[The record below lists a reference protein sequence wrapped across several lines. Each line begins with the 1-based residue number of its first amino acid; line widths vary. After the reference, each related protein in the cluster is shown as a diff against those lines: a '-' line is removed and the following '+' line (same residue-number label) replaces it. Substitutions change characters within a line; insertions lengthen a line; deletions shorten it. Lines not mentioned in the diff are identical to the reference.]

1 MSGRREK
8 SIRRADGWTRDERE
22 FEQRVRAFRL
32 RQIRDDEIRRLDGQR
47 KRLAWIGLA
56 LVVAAF
62 AILGWL

>member
-32 RQIRDDEIRRLDGQR
+32 RQIRDDEIRKRQR

>member
-47 KRLAWIGLA
+47 EALAWIGLG
-56 LVVAAF
+56 LIAASLL
-62 AILGWL
+62 ILGFL